1 LKKNQLFLLAAM
13 LLMLGGT
20 IAFLLLTDAET
31 SQSELVTGHGD
42 VETLKKAYGR
52 WKSAYEAGGGDRV
65 LTIPLAY
72 SKALSGEFSRA
83 RGRMQLDLLEGW
95 VTVEIGGLDDGDYS
109 VWLVDHKTGWP
120 SAVKQDSLT
129 TRFRLGRLEPGSE
142 GKAVL
147 KTRLDGLAMSGF
159 TLDLVAVARADRDPE
174 EGGVLFGTPS
184 FMQRLY
190 YGDKPW
196 TVTRVGNLPN
206 PDREDGGSVAKS
218 FEFLLPKLAYA
229 GIGMGKD
236 VDAVLGAAIAR
247 GREIFLYETFGGNGR
262 TCATCHRPDNNH
274 TIDPKYIVK
283 LPKDDPLFVAEYN
296 PVLKDLEKP
305 QLLRQLGL
313 VLANVDGFDRPG
325 VLRSVPHTLAL
336 ATSIGTETL
345 EDGGEFDDDK
355 AFANAVGWSGDGAP
369 GDGSLR
375 LFAQGAIAQ
384 HMPRTLRRVPGV
396 DFRFATEQELDALV
410 AYMLSLGRSEDIIL
424 ADLTFTS
431 PLVERGKQLFD
442 TKENPVDGKGQPIFG
457 QTANCNGCHQNAG
470 ANSSTTKKNPT
481 RDSGVENMRDQPAR
495 LIDASVPYDGG
506 FGKGEHYAR
515 IDCGPDY
522 DQPCYGDGRFN
533 TPSLVEAA
541 DTAPFF
547 HNNSVSTIEE
557 AVAYYNTDAFNLS
570 PGSLTSS
577 GKNRQVKLDSSQV
590 VAVAMFLRTLNALE
604 NIRSSNH
611 MDRQAMRLRD
621 HRARDIIRMAAADT
635 EDAIEVLTEG
645 TLIVYP
651 DALNYLNQALKLE
664 ERAASG
670 HARGQEDLLL
680 AKAVQLKEKARDAM
694 VIGWREESP
703 SPMPGF
709 PPGKG
714 QKSHFKE
721 KGQDAMAFGRREVA
735 SIPVPGFLSGKGPKS
750 H

>member
-1 LKKNQLFLLAAM
+1 
-13 LLMLGGT
+13 MLGGT
-20 IAFLLLTDAET
+20 VAYLLLTDTEV
-31 SQSELVTGHGD
+31 SKSELVTGHGD
-42 VETLKKAYGR
+42 VETLKNAYSR
-52 WKSAYEAGGGDRV
+52 WKAAYEADGGDRF
-65 LTIPLAY
+65 LTIPLGY

-83 RGRMQLDLLEGW
+83 QGRMRLDLLEGW
-95 VTVEIGGLDDGDYS
+95 VTVEVSGLDAGGYE
-109 VWLVDHKTGWP
+109 VWLVDNKTGWHK
-120 SAVKQDSLT
+120 AGGQEKANAMQ
-129 TRFRLGRLEPGSE
+129 RLGRLEPNSE
-142 GKAVL
+142 GKRIL

-159 TLDLVAVARADRDPE
+159 TLDLVAITREEGNPE
-174 EGGVLFGTPS
+174 EGGILFGTPG

-196 TVTRVGNLPN
+196 TVTRVGNLPST
-206 PDREDGGSVAKS
+206 PQQHSGGAAKP
-218 FEFLLPKLAYA
+218 FDFMLPKLAHA
-229 GIGMGKD
+229 D
-236 VDAVLGAAIAR
+236 ARERNDLDAVLGAEIAR
-247 GREIFLYETFGGNGR
+247 GREIFLNETFGGNGR

-283 LPKDDPLFVAEYN
+283 LPKDDPLFVAEYD
-296 PVLKDLEKP
+296 PALKDLEKP

-325 VLRSVPHTLAL
+325 VMRSVPHTLAL
-336 ATSIGTETL
+336 AASIGTETL
-345 EDGGEFDDDK
+345 ADGGEFEEDAK
-355 AFANAVGWSGDGAP
+355 FANAIGWSGDGAP

-384 HMPRTLRRVPGV
+384 HMTRTLNRVPGV
-396 DFRFATEQELDALV
+396 DFRLATDEELDALV
-410 AYMLSLGRSEDIIL
+410 AYMLSLGRSEDIVL

-442 TKENPVDGKGQPIFG
+442 TKENPVDGSGNPIFG

-495 LIDASVPYDGG
+495 LVDASIPYDGG
-506 FGKGEHYAR
+506 FGKEEHHAR

-557 AVAYYNTDAFNLS
+557 AVAYYNTDAFNNS

-577 GKNRQVKLDSSQV
+577 GKNRHVKLDSSQV
-590 VAVAMFLRTLNALE
+590 VAVAMFLRTINALE
-604 NIRSSNH
+604 NIRSSNR
-611 MDRQAMRLRD
+611 MDLQAQSLSDRS
-621 HRARDIIRMAAADT
+621 ATDIIRLAAADT
-635 EDAIEVLTEG
+635 KDAIEVLTEG

-651 DALNYLNQALKLE
+651 EALTHLRQALKLE
-664 ERAASG
+664 RNAASG
-670 HARGQEDLLL
+670 RAKGQRNELL
-680 AKAVQLKEKARDAM
+680 ARAVQLKEKARDSM
-694 VIGWREESP
+694 VAGPQEAFPVPETDRGP
-703 SPMPGF
+703 SR
-709 PPGKG
+709 GKG
-714 QKSHFKE
+714 SRKK
-721 KGQDAMAFGRREVA
+721 
-735 SIPVPGFLSGKGPKS
+735 
-750 H
+750 

>member
-1 LKKNQLFLLAAM
+1 M

-20 IAFLLLTDAET
+20 IAFLVLTDTEN
-31 SQSELVTGHGD
+31 SRSELVTGHGD
-42 VETLKKAYGR
+42 VETLKKVYGR

-72 SKALSGEFSRA
+72 SRALSKELSRA

-109 VWLVDHKTGWP
+109 VWVVDHKTGWHP
-120 SAVKQDSLT
+120 AAKKDSPD
-129 TRFRLGRLEPGSE
+129 TRFLLGRLAPGGE

-159 TLDLVAVARADRDPE
+159 TLDLVAVAKADLDPE

-196 TVTRVGNLPN
+196 AVARVGELQYPH
-206 PDREDGGSVAKS
+206 REDGVSMARP
-218 FEFLLPKLAYA
+218 FEFMLPKVAHA
-229 GIGMGKD
+229 GTRGRNDI
-236 VDAVLGAAIAR
+236 DAVLGAAVAR
-247 GREIFLYETFGGNGR
+247 GREIFLNETFRGNGR

-274 TIDPKYIVK
+274 TIDPRYILK
-283 LPKDDPLFVAEYN
+283 LPKNDPLFVAEYN
-296 PVLKDLEKP
+296 RALSDLEKP

-313 VLANVDGFDRPG
+313 VVANVDGFDQPG

-345 EDGGEFDDDK
+345 EDGGEFEDDK

-384 HMPRTLRRVPGV
+384 HMPRTLNRVPGV

-410 AYMLSLGRSEDIIL
+410 AYMLSLGRSEDIVL

-442 TKENPVDGKGQPIFG
+442 TKENPVDGNGQPIFG
-457 QTANCNGCHQNAG
+457 QTANCNGCHENAG

-495 LIDASVPYDGG
+495 LVDASVPYDGG
-506 FGKGEHYAR
+506 FGKGERYAR

-522 DQPCYGDGRFN
+522 DQPCNGDGRFN

-611 MDRQAMRLRD
+611 MDRQAMSLSDR
-621 HRARDIIRMAAADT
+621 RAEDIIRMAAADT

-645 TLIVYP
+645 TLIVYS
-651 DALNYLNQALKLE
+651 DALDYLNKALKLE
-664 ERAASG
+664 QQAASG
-670 HARGQEDLLL
+670 RGRGQRDLLL
-680 AKAVQLKEKARDAM
+680 TKAVQLKEKARDAM
-694 VIGWREESP
+694 VIGWRDESYTP
-703 SPMPGF
+703 VPGF

-714 QKSHFKE
+714 RKSHFKE
-721 KGQDAMAFGRREVA
+721 NGRDAMVFGRREVP
-735 SIPVPGFLSGKGPKS
+735 SIPVPGFPPGKWQKS